1 MLNSPIEDVLNLA
14 VFAPL
19 GVALAVKDAVPEWI
33 SRGREQFETARA
45 VGELVTDYGQK
56 KVART
61 LVGLG
66 ILPGPPPP
74 APESPPPTAGEP
86 PPTAGEPPLSPGEPP
101 LTPEEATSYP
111 EAPAVAGGVGQELAA
126 PSATGLVAPAALT
139 PSTNGHVGEAAAAV
153 ASPAEPDELAI
164 PGYDS
169 LSASQVV
176 SRLPGLAPGEL
187 EAVRVY
193 ELASR
198 GRRTILTKISQLQ
211 TGWS

>member
-1 MLNSPIEDVLNLA
+1 VPTSPIEDVLNLA

-19 GVALAVKDAVPEWI
+19 GVALAVKDALPEWI
-33 SRGREQFETARA
+33 SRGREQYETAKA

-66 ILPGPPPP
+66 LLPGPPPP
-74 APESPPPTAGEP
+74 PPGPGSPPPAG
-86 PPTAGEPPLSPGEPP
+86 AASASSPEG
-101 LTPEEATSYP
+101 A
-111 EAPAVAGGVGQELAA
+111 APAPLATA
-126 PSATGLVAPAALT
+126 TTTPSA
-139 PSTNGHVGEAAAAV
+139 NGHVAAMTEASRAAD
-153 ASPAEPDELAI
+153 PDDLAI

-198 GRRTILTKISQLQ
+198 GRRTILSKISQLQ

>member
-1 MLNSPIEDVLNLA
+1 VPTSPIEDVLNLA

-19 GVALAVKDAVPEWI
+19 GVALAVKDALPGWI
-33 SRGREQFETARA
+33 SRGREQYETAKA
-45 VGELVTDYGQK
+45 VGELVTNYGQK

-66 ILPGPPPP
+66 LLPGPPPP
-74 APESPPPTAGEP
+74 APGPGSPPPAGAAP
-86 PPTAGEPPLSPGEPP
+86 PAGA
-101 LTPEEATSYP
+101 TPATSP
-111 EAPAVAGGVGQELAA
+111 ERAAPAPRATATTT
-126 PSATGLVAPAALT
+126 PSA
-139 PSTNGHVGEAAAAV
+139 NGHVAAMTEASRAAD
-153 ASPAEPDELAI
+153 PDDLAI